1 MILRAAAIVVGI
13 VGLYLDVWH
22 SNVLP
27 FSHNA
32 VGLGNNHSIHAVV
45 GLVLLIL
52 AAWLWVRAGKAAP
65 A

>member
-1 MILRAAAIVVGI
+1 MILRAADIVAGI
-13 VGLYLDVWH
+13 VGLYLDIWH

-45 GLVLLIL
+45 GLALLIL
-52 AAWLWVRAGKAAP
+52 AAWLWVRAGKAAL